1 MANVLLLH
9 NTIKITSKRVTNMK
23 KKGKKLFK
31 SVALISALILVAPLS
46 YIVGYSIGL
55 YQNSKAPSANYT
67 KPEETLKIMSFN
79 ICSWS
84 FDGKDLETRAEGIA
98 KTIVDNSIDSIGLQ
112 EATPYWMN
120 MLNAELSDKYG
131 CVCVGSNTATDY
143 TKSEDNEDEFTSI
156 FYLKNKFNVID
167 SGWFWLSETPDT
179 PSYGWGSAYRRIC
192 TWVVLENKETKSC
205 YVHINAHFDNESSEA
220 RKNSIQMVLDKAEA
234 FGDLPVVF
242 TGDLNFVEQSLGYK
256 DITSDVL
263 KDTKTS
269 AIKTID
275 SQTYHGGTP
284 KDFEEYV
291 LDYILINDKFSATN
305 YNVIKKKYKSRYISD
320 HYPVIAEITIK

>member
-1 MANVLLLH
+1 
-9 NTIKITSKRVTNMK
+9 MK

-67 KPEETLKIMSFN
+67 SSIETLKIMSFN

-84 FDGKDLETRAEGIA
+84 FDGKDLETRAEGVA

-131 CVCVGSNTATDY
+131 CVGVGSNTATDY
-143 TKSEDNEDEFTSI
+143 TRSEDNEDEFTAI
-156 FYLKNKFNVID
+156 FYLKNKFNIID

-263 KDTKTS
+263 KDTKTT
-269 AIKTID
+269 AKKTID
-275 SQTYHGGTP
+275 CQTYHGGSP